1 MRWKTAPKTE
11 HGDTRTAQYFALW
24 PTELSD
30 GNTVWLEWYSVD
42 EEYQVIYSDGTTYWK
57 VIKSWA
63 H

>member
-1 MRWKTAPKTE
+1 MRWKTPPKTE
-11 HGDTRTAQYFALW
+11 HGDTRTQQYFALL